1 MPPDPSRSS
10 CPRRLLTEPP
20 LCKTWIRPSSVTE
33 NQEEIK
39 QNMAPV
45 ADHDHNVTGVT
56 FVDNSEVAVVAVCK
70 MTYLPVQED
79 EYDADSE
86 RDREDDTPPDITV
99 IRSGR
104 AFRARFHL
112 DL

>member
-1 MPPDPSRSS
+1 MTPLEAPAFGGCLPNPPYVKPGSA
-10 CPRRLLTEPP
+10 
-20 LCKTWIRPSSVTE
+20 PSSVTE

-39 QNMAPV
+39 QNTAPF

-56 FVDNSEVAVVAVCK
+56 FVDKSEVAVVAVCE
-70 MTYLPVQED
+70 MTYLPVQGD
-79 EYDADSE
+79 EYDAHSE
-86 RDREDDTPPDITV
+86 SDREDDTPPDITV

-104 AFRARFHL
+104 ALRARFYL

>member
-1 MPPDPSRSS
+1 MRIH
-10 CPRRLLTEPP
+10 
-20 LCKTWIRPSSVTE
+20 KTIQHVHSVTE

-45 ADHDHNVTGVT
+45 ADHDHNVAGVT
-56 FVDNSEVAVVAVCK
+56 FVDIDNSEVAVVAVFE

-86 RDREDDTPPDITV
+86 SDREDDT
-99 IRSGR
+99 
-104 AFRARFHL
+104 HL
-112 DL
+112 T